1 MGQGK
6 SAGKSGKSGKSS
18 KVGQGKSA
26 GKSGKSGKSSKM
38 RQAKFWSISREIW
51 EILTVPV
58 GNLRGKSGKS

>member
-26 GKSGKSGKSSKM
+26 GKSGKSSKM
-38 RQAKFWSISREIW
+38 RQAKSWSISREIW